1 MAIQLTPRAS
11 LDRFKDFDLN
21 FTAHPITGDVAML
34 TGEAAIKRSVKN
46 LVLLNFYEVPFNP
59 NIGSGVSRLLFE
71 PYTPVTESNIE
82 DAIFQVL
89 DKFEPRI
96 NLLDVTAKGDPD
108 RNNID
113 ITLEFRIVNNPAP
126 VTVEFVLE
134 RNN

>member
-1 MAIQLTPRAS
+1 MVIQLTPRAS
-11 LDRFKDFDLN
+11 LDRFKDLDLN
-21 FTAHPITGDVAML
+21 FTAHPMTGDITSL

-59 NIGSGVSRLLFE
+59 QIGSDVSRQLFE
-71 PYTPVTESNIE
+71 PFTPVTESNIE
-82 DAIFQVL
+82 DAIFEVL
-89 DKFEPRI
+89 DKFEPRVRVL
-96 NLLDVTAKGDPD
+96 NVVAKGDPD

>member
-11 LDRFKDFDLN
+11 LDRFKDFDIN

-59 NIGSGVSRLLFE
+59 NIGSGVHAQLFE
-71 PYTPVTESNIE
+71 QFTPFTKSNIE
-82 DAIFQVL
+82 TAINEVITR
-89 DKFEPRI
+89 FEPRVEI
-96 NLLDVTAKGDPD
+96 IQTLADVDPD
-108 RNNID
+108 QHTVNVKI
-113 ITLEFRIVNNPAP
+113 EFRIVNNPAP